1 MRLEH
6 WHPQLVKGEAAFW
19 FSTTRQVVLST
30 RVVSMLTW
38 VNMVDLRFDSLE
50 DENDLEYVLL
60 CVVHIGK
67 VTEISDF
74 LGFPSC

>member
-19 FSTTRQVVLST
+19 FSTTRQVVQST

-38 VNMVDLRFDSLE
+38 VNIVDLRFDSLE
-50 DENDLEYVLL
+50 DENDLEHVLL
-60 CVVHIGK
+60 CVVHIVK